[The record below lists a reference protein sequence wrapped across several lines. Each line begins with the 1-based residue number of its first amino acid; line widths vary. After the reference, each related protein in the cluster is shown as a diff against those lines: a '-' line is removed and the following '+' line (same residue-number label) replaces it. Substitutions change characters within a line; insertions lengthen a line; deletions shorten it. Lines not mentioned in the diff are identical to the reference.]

1 MKKPPGAILFDLDGV
16 LVDSYAVWF
25 HLLNHVARVLDYPE
39 IRHEVYESG
48 WGQSTTADRDAFFPN
63 HTVSE
68 VEAFYDEHYFEHLE
82 HMRVAPE
89 VPELFSRLNE
99 LGIVSAVCTNT
110 QASLANEIVRRAGAT
125 PEHVVGGND
134 VAKPK
139 PAPDMLL
146 RACELLEVAT
156 GAAWMIGDSRYDRD
170 AAQAAS
176 IHFVGVRFEGDQRIE
191 ALGELVDL
199 L

>member
-1 MKKPPGAILFDLDGV
+1 MTKPPSAILFDLDGV
-16 LVDSYAVWF
+16 LVDSYDVWL
-25 HLLNHVARVLDYPE
+25 HLLNHVARVHAYPE
-39 IRHEVYESG
+39 ITHKAYESG

-89 VPELFSRLNE
+89 LPEVFSRLKE
-99 LGIVSAVCTNT
+99 LGIASAVCTNT
-110 QASLANEIVRRAGAT
+110 QASLAKEIVRRAGAT
-125 PEHVVGGND
+125 PQHIVGGND
-134 VAKPK
+134 IPKPK

-146 RACELLEVAT
+146 RGCELLDVAT
-156 GAAWMIGDSRYDRD
+156 DAAWMIGDSRYDRD
-170 AAQAAS
+170 AARSAR
-176 IHFVGVRFEGDQRIE
+176 IHFVGVRFDGDQRIE
-191 ALGELVDL
+191 ALGGLLDL

>member
-1 MKKPPGAILFDLDGV
+1 MTKPPSAILFDLDGV
-16 LVDSYAVWF
+16 LVDSYDVWL

-39 IRHEVYESG
+39 VANEVYESG

-63 HTVSE
+63 HTVAE
-68 VEAFYDEHYFEHLE
+68 VEACYDEHYFEHLE

-89 VPELFSRLNE
+89 LSEVFARLKELRIS
-99 LGIVSAVCTNT
+99 SAVCTNT

-134 VAKPK
+134 VPKPK

-146 RACELLEVAT
+146 RACELLEVDAD
-156 GAAWMIGDSRYDRD
+156 AAWMIGDSRYDRD
-170 AAQAAS
+170 AARSAR
-176 IHFVGVRFEGDQRIE
+176 IHFVGVRFDGDQRIE
-191 ALGELVDL
+191 VLGGLLDL